1 MSKYSFVLYPGIDY
15 ALVLHPEKSKLFFA
29 SSDEVEVMNVDGI
42 NRTTIYNRDSQ
53 ESRLGGLTI
62 NDKQRLPTATV
73 IYSVV
78 GN

>member
-1 MSKYSFVLYPGIDY
+1 MSKYSFVLYPGIVD
-15 ALVLHPEKSKLFFA
+15 ALALHPEKSKLFF
-29 SSDEVEVMNVDGI
+29 STNDEVGVMNVDGS

-53 ESRLGGLTI
+53 ESRLYGLTI
-62 NDKQRLPTATV
+62 DDKQRLPTATV